1 MAELV
6 QSVLRA
12 YQVLRVF
19 GPNTGPLTV
28 REIAVRSGIP
38 RSTCHSLCATLAHV
52 SMLEAL
58 PGGGYQ
64 LGSAQAWLG
73 AQAFERMGLVEATR
87 AQVDQ
92 LQRAGYACVS
102 VSQYV
107 PRGWIVVLYR
117 TGDATA
123 HRVGGLGTRSPA
135 YTCVEGQ
142 VVLASMSA
150 AECDDI
156 LCPADATRLA
166 ADEAPEHAR
175 AGLAVLLARA
185 REQGYLVSDQA
196 GPQTRTIA
204 CPIRGWSG
212 TGVGALSV
220 TVNAQS
226 LTRKKLADA
235 AERLCEAAAAVSP
248 RGTGLG

>member
-12 YQVLRVF
+12 YQVLRIF
-19 GPNTGPLTV
+19 GPRTGPLTV
-28 REIAVRSGIP
+28 REIAARSGIP
-38 RSTCHSLCATLAHV
+38 RSTCHSLCVTLEHV

-73 AQAFERMGLVEATR
+73 APAFERMGLVEATR
-87 AQVDQ
+87 AQLDQ
-92 LQRAGYACVS
+92 LHRAGMASVS

-107 PRGWIVVLYR
+107 PRGWIVFLHR
-117 TGDATA
+117 TGDAATP
-123 HRVGGLGTRSPA
+123 RIGGLGTRRPA

-142 VVLASMSA
+142 VVLASMTPDES
-150 AECDDI
+150 EDI

-166 ADEAPEHAR
+166 ADGAPERDR
-175 AGLAVLLARA
+175 AALAVLLTRA

-204 CPIRGWSG
+204 CPILGWSG
-212 TGVGALSV
+212 AGVGALSV
-220 TVNAQS
+220 AVSAQS
-226 LTRKKLADA
+226 LTRTRLADI
-235 AERLCEAAAAVSP
+235 AERLREAAAAVSP
-248 RGTGLG
+248 RATGIG